1 MPPENCELS
10 VRVASVNLL
19 RDILEGGAIKYEYM
33 VKINYTYQYSVTGI
47 MAAFAPGGNKWKVI
61 SSINIW
67 YLQRESENSD
77 KAFPSHIVQL
87 WVLIQAGWVWWQ
99 LWYVRKACYG
109 NNQDVATVQVPVP
122 QKLPRYAS

>member
-33 VKINYTYQYSVTGI
+33 VKINYTYQYSITGI

-77 KAFPSHIVQL
+77 KAFPSHIVWL
-87 WVLIQAGWVWWQ
+87 WVLIQAGWIS
-99 LWYVRKACYG
+99 KAYFG
-109 NNQDVATVQVPVP
+109 NNQDVAIVQVPIP
-122 QKLPRYAS
+122 QKLARYDS